1 MRIVRMTPNWLRNE
15 FQNIFDSLRCHYDF
29 YSFSIYMIEIQNLHH
44 HYPDGTH
51 ALKGI
56 DLSISDGEF
65 LLICGPNGSGKTTL
79 IRLISGLLK
88 PTFGSV
94 HVNGLNPLQ
103 DSREVRR
110 LVGMVFQDPDSQIVG
125 ETVKED
131 VAFGPENLGLPVEE
145 ITERVDWALRVM
157 GLKDLSEK
165 PCYLLSGGEKRR
177 LAIAGVLAMKP
188 QVILFDE
195 PFSFLDY
202 PGIQEVLKH
211 MVHLHREGHTLVVTT
226 HDIEKVIA
234 HIDRIAIIHNG
245 ELKVAGLPEEL
256 IMRLPQFGI
265 RPPCYALLG
274 REKISWLE

>member
-1 MRIVRMTPNWLRNE
+1 
-15 FQNIFDSLRCHYDF
+15 
-29 YSFSIYMIEIQNLHH
+29 MIDIQNLHH
-44 HYPDGTH
+44 HYPDGTR

-79 IRLISGLLK
+79 IRLMTGLLK
-88 PTFGSV
+88 PSAGSI
-94 HVNGLNPLQ
+94 HINGLDPIYA
-103 DSREVRR
+103 SREVRS

-131 VAFGPENLGLPVEE
+131 IAFGPENLGLPNEE

-157 GLKDLSEK
+157 GLKDLSQK

-177 LAIAGVLAMKP
+177 LAIAGVLAMRP

-202 PGIQEVLKH
+202 PGICEVLKH
-211 MVHLHREGHTLVVTT
+211 MINLHREGHTLVVTT
-226 HDIEKVIA
+226 HDVEKVVA
-234 HIDRIAIIHNG
+234 HVDRIAVIHDG
-245 ELKVAGLPEEL
+245 ELKIAGPPEEL
-256 IMRLPQFGI
+256 MMKLPQFGV
-265 RPPCYALLG
+265 RPPCYTLLG

>member
-1 MRIVRMTPNWLRNE
+1 
-15 FQNIFDSLRCHYDF
+15 
-29 YSFSIYMIEIQNLHH
+29 MIEIQNLHL
-44 HYPDGTH
+44 HYPDGTR

-56 DLSISDGEF
+56 DLAISEGEF

-88 PTFGSV
+88 PTSGSV
-94 HVNGLNPLQ
+94 HVNGLNPIN
-103 DSREVRR
+103 DSSEVRR
-110 LVGMVFQDPDSQIVG
+110 MVGMVFQDPDSQIVG

-145 ITERVDWALRVM
+145 ITERVDWALQVM

-177 LAIAGVLAMKP
+177 LAIAGVLAMRP

-202 PGIQEVLKH
+202 PGIREVLKH
-211 MVHLHREGHTLVVTT
+211 MVRLHREGHTLIVTT
-226 HDIEKVIA
+226 HDVEKVIA
-234 HIDRIAIIHNG
+234 HVDRIAIIHDG
-245 ELKVAGLPEEL
+245 ELKVAGPPEEL
-256 IMRLPQFGI
+256 MMKLSQFGI

-274 REKISWLE
+274 REKVSWLE

>member
-1 MRIVRMTPNWLRNE
+1 
-15 FQNIFDSLRCHYDF
+15 
-29 YSFSIYMIEIQNLHH
+29 MIQIKNLHY

-56 DLSISDGEF
+56 TLTIPKGEF
-65 LLICGPNGSGKTTL
+65 LLVCGPNGSGKTTL
-79 IRLISGLLK
+79 IRLLSGLFQ
-88 PTFGSV
+88 PTSGSI
-94 HVNGLNPLQ
+94 HVNGFNTLN
-103 DSREVRR
+103 DSKQVLRQM
-110 LVGMVFQDPDSQIVG
+110 GMVFQDPDSQIVG
-125 ETVKED
+125 ETVRED
-131 VAFGPENLGLPVEE
+131 VSFGPENLGLSQDE
-145 ITERVDWALRVM
+145 IDTRVDWALQVM

-202 PGIQEVLKH
+202 LGVQEVLKH
-211 MVHLHREGHTLVVTT
+211 MINLHREGHTLIVTT
-226 HDIEKVIA
+226 HDVEKVIS
-234 HIDRIAIIHNG
+234 HVDRIAIIYNG
-245 ELKVAGLPEEL
+245 ELKAVGPPEEL
-256 IMRLPQFGI
+256 VPKLNQFGI

>member
-1 MRIVRMTPNWLRNE
+1 
-15 FQNIFDSLRCHYDF
+15 
-29 YSFSIYMIEIQNLHH
+29 MIEIKNLHH

-56 DLSISDGEF
+56 NLTIQKGDFI
-65 LLICGPNGSGKTTL
+65 LICGPNGSGKTTL

-88 PTFGSV
+88 PTSGSIC
-94 HVNGLNPLQ
+94 VNGFNTVNESKQ
-103 DSREVRR
+103 VRG
-110 LVGMVFQDPDSQIVG
+110 LMGMVFQDPDSQIVG

-131 VAFGPENLGLPVEE
+131 VAFGPENLGFSQKE
-145 ITERVDWALRVM
+145 IDERVDWALQVM
-157 GLKDLSEK
+157 GLKDFSEK

-177 LAIAGVLAMKP
+177 LAIAGVLAMKS

-211 MVHLHREGHTLVVTT
+211 MVQLHREGHTLVVTT

-234 HIDRIAIIHNG
+234 HVNRIAIIHNG

-256 IMRLPQFGI
+256 VMKLSQFGI
-265 RPPCYALLG
+265 RPPCYVLLG
-274 REKISWLE
+274 REKVSWLE